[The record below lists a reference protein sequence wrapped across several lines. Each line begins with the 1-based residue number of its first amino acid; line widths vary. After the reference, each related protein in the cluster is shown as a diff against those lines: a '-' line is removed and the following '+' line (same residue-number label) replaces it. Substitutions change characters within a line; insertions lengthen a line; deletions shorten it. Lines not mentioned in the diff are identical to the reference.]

1 MKVLPRRGREENLNL
16 LEDKAEDVPQRL
28 MLNRTAPVQQAQR
41 TASRQRI
48 SETKACKVG
57 TM

>member
-1 MKVLPRRGREENLNL
+1 MKVLPRRGQEENLNL
-16 LEDKAEDVPQRL
+16 LEDKAEDVPLRL
-28 MLNRTAPVQQAQR
+28 MLKRTAPVQQAQR

-48 SETKACKVG
+48 SETKARQVG